1 MTMEFIEANW
11 PLVAMLILLV
21 LLVGW
26 YLFHAS
32 RKTTVSSDKSD
43 VLDEGAAPAARN
55 QALIDSA
62 PSATKTMGAPI
73 AESAAAPEAASEA
86 ASEAAAAPGA
96 PPVPTPAPA
105 QVAAGSDDLTRIKGV
120 GPKLAKMLS
129 ELGVTSFAQIAA
141 WDAAEIARVD
151 AQLGRFQG
159 RIERDNWTTQAKFLA
174 AGDLDGYAAQFG
186 AID

>member
-11 PLVAMLILLV
+11 PLVAMLVLLV

-32 RKTTVSSDKSD
+32 RRTTVSSDKSD

-73 AESAAAPEAASEA
+73 AEPAAAPEAAP
-86 ASEAAAAPGA
+86 EAAAAPGA
-96 PPVPTPAPA
+96 PPVPAPAPA

-141 WDAAEIARVD
+141 WDAAEIARLD

>member
-1 MTMEFIEANW
+1 MTMEFVEANW
-11 PLVAMLILLV
+11 PLVAMLVLLV

-26 YLFHAS
+26 YLFHVS

-73 AESAAAPEAASEA
+73 AEPAAAPEAASEP
-86 ASEAAAAPGA
+86 AAAPGA
-96 PPVPTPAPA
+96 PPIPTPAPA
-105 QVAAGSDDLTRIKGV
+105 PVAAGTDDLTRIKGV

-141 WDAAEIARVD
+141 WDAAEIARLD

>member
-11 PLVAMLILLV
+11 PLVVMLVLLV
-21 LLVGW
+21 LLIAW
-26 YLFHAS
+26 YIFHAS
-32 RKTTVSSDKSD
+32 RKTTVSRARSD

-62 PSATKTMGAPI
+62 PSASPTAGASI
-73 AESAAAPEAASEA
+73 AEPTTIVEPEPVASSAPK
-86 ASEAAAAPGA
+86 
-96 PPVPTPAPA
+96 PAPA
-105 QVAAGSDDLTRIKGV
+105 PEPVSVDPAGSAASDDLTRIKGV

-129 ELGVTSFAQIAA
+129 EMGVTSFAQIAD

-151 AQLGRFQG
+151 AKLGRFQG
-159 RIERDNWTTQAKFLA
+159 RIERDNWTAQAKFLA